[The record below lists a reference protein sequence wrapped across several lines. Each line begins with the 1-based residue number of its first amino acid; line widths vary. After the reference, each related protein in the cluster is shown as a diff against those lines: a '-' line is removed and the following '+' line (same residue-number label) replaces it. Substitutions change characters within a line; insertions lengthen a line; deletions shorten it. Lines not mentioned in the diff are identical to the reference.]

1 MALQIRRAH
10 RFFPPPQDQQDQIG
24 LCTSNRANKAK
35 VSNTFPISLVAW
47 GLLLLLFQLIWA
59 PNTESAEKWLIYADN
74 KIIVQKLDQPK
85 VAVNGFQ
92 YIGYIQFTDLN
103 NPRDPMYSQ
112 PATIKAKYIYHLVF
126 DDKTLK
132 PDTGKPVITKQD
144 DTHVVLYSTGTMD
157 FVCTKQDDA
166 FTQVDAPLVQPTGY
180 KVAQFN
186 PDSSPLMKDGK
197 QVELEVQAYLCDL
210 ESRDKGNTRI
220 TFNIEKKSEKP
231 AEKHAT
237 PQADENTKKEVVVSQ
252 AIRVHE
258 LYRFRITSGP
268 VFSTLATKNRSF
280 SVITNS
286 AGQQVISSSRANDS
300 PANFPI
306 FLKCYCFSE
315 NGRDILEKPEHFY
328 EYFSPIVGVNLVD
341 NPLKNFYAGLSF
353 EPVIGVD
360 FVIGAH
366 FAKISQLAGGFAD
379 GQVVT
384 IANPPPVTSKFLT
397 GGFAGITVDVGIV
410 GSWLGTQFT
419 KTIKEGFR

>member
-10 RFFPPPQDQQDQIG
+10 QFFSSPKDFIA
-24 LCTSNRANKAK
+24 LRTSNRANRKK
-35 VSNTFPISLVAW
+35 VPGTFPIFGYLT
-47 GLLLLLFQLIWA
+47 LFLLFQLLLPPRA
-59 PNTESAEKWLIYADN
+59 SAVENWLIYAD
-74 KIIVQKLDQPK
+74 KSILQKPGAPT
-85 VAVNGFQ
+85 VVVEGFQ
-92 YIGYIQFTDLN
+92 YVGYIPFQDLN
-103 NPRDPMYSQ
+103 DPSNPMYSQ
-112 PATIKAKYIYHLVF
+112 PATAKANYIYEHVF
-126 DDKTLK
+126 SNNKDQTLNTK
-132 PDTGKPVITKQD
+132 KPVVTKLD
-144 DTHVVLYSTGTMD
+144 DTYVVLYSTRAMNY
-157 FVCTKQDDA
+157 VCTKEDDA
-166 FTQVDAPLVQPTGY
+166 FTQVDAPLVQPTGHKLTLLDSANQPVKENGKEK
-180 KVAQFN
+180 KVDVRAF
-186 PDSSPLMKDGK
+186 
-197 QVELEVQAYLCDL
+197 LCDL

-220 TFNIEKKSEKP
+220 TFNIEKKAASTF
-231 AEKHAT
+231 AGNNGGAA
-237 PQADENTKKEVVVSQ
+237 ADENPKKEVELSH

-268 VFSTLATKNRSF
+268 VFSTLTTRNRSF

-306 FLKCYCFSE
+306 FLKCYCFSK

-353 EPVIGVD
+353 EPVLGVD

-384 IANPPPVTSKFLT
+384 IANPPPTTSKFLT
-397 GGFAGITVDVGIV
+397 GGFLGVTVDVGIV